1 MPRYLGPSSRPIRP
15 VRPKQSTSVIPRLLA
30 TTRLG
35 RWWPLIASTLLSVC
49 GGDQSAPAAPQSDIS
64 VVMSVASVSSPT
76 ARFVPPI
83 GAELACDATLSAQA
97 TGTGKGTWLDAVI
110 DFYDLRDTTR
120 SLGSVSLQA
129 SELKGAWRQD
139 SISAGQSA
147 GSQWHLTG
155 PAAFGA
161 TFRMNYQSGSATRTS
176 SISLHCAPQST
187 SATAPSITSLSVTPS
202 SGAIDPLTPINV
214 AFTANT
220 PAGALFSYVKATGAC
235 DEGWGWQENFTT
247 SRAET
252 TSLSLTWPCRLGV
265 PIGVELTT
273 VDVLGNSATKQM
285 ATSVTLADTVRPKVM
300 VLFLG
305 RAGQD
310 YYVSPYGLHLAS
322 DTMIAQVQIQD
333 NYRADAIFFE
343 TYPFG
348 VSDTVV
354 LRDSIIIGSP
364 RQTDPNAPPGF
375 VIPFR
380 PEWVGNKLQYRFYGR
395 DTQGLMS
402 NVYTTD
408 PGCVTIVLS
417 MANPPAFPICTI
429 PGDAGLSRAP
439 TERGILHAAART
451 PERMVWSSTI
461 RSRSISGSYDA
472 HPIP

>member
-1 MPRYLGPSSRPIRP
+1 MPRYLGPSSRPVWP
-15 VRPKQSTSVIPRLLA
+15 VHPGQSTSVIPRLQA
-30 TTRLG
+30 SFR
-35 RWWPLIASTLLSVC
+35 RWWPLVASTLLSAC
-49 GGDQSAPAAPQSDIS
+49 GGDQSPAAPQADIS
-64 VVMSVASVSSPT
+64 VAMSVVSVSSPSV
-76 ARFVPPI
+76 RYVPPTS
-83 GAELACDATLSAQA
+83 AELACDATLSAKA
-97 TGTGKGTWLDAVI
+97 TGTGKGTWLDAEI

-120 SLGSVSLQA
+120 SLGSVSFLA
-129 SELKGAWRQD
+129 SDLNGAWRQD

-187 SATAPSITSLSVTPS
+187 STTAPSITSLSVTPS

-220 PAGALFSYVKATGAC
+220 PAGALFSYVKAAGAC
-235 DEGWGWQENFTT
+235 DAGWGWQENFTT

-252 TSLSLTWPCRLGV
+252 TSLSLTWPCKLGV
-265 PIGVELTT
+265 PIGVEVIT
-273 VDVLGNSATKQM
+273 VDALGNSASKQM
-285 ATSVTLADTVRPKVM
+285 ATSVTLADTARPKVR
-300 VLFLG
+300 VAFLG

-322 DTMIAQVQIQD
+322 DTTIAQVQIAD

-348 VSDTVV
+348 VSDTLVI
-354 LRDSIIIGSP
+354 RDSIIIGSP

-375 VIPFR
+375 VVPFR
-380 PEWVGNKLQYRFYGR
+380 PEWVGNKLQYRYYGR
-395 DTQGLMS
+395 DAQGMMS

-429 PGDAGLSRAP
+429 PGDSGFSRVP
-439 TERGILHAAART
+439 TETGILRAAART
-451 PERMVWSSTI
+451 PERMVWSSALP
-461 RSRSISGSYDA
+461 SRSIPGSYDA
-472 HPIP
+472 RYVR